1 MLKTNSDKILISG
14 ANGDIGKEIAKNLS
28 LKHRVITVSRKNC
41 DYCGDLSD
49 FEFVKSLSE
58 KTGFVDTIICCSG
71 GVLEND
77 NINNLSNLH
86 LDVIKNNLITAINLT
101 KVYMPLMK
109 SKNKGLFIYFSS
121 NLTNSINSCYENI
134 SYTISKIG
142 IEKLTEILCNNE
154 SKNGIRFNCLIPGF
168 VRTPKY
174 QKKMQNEKLLA
185 KIGKIGGY
193 STSENILD
201 VINFL
206 IKNETITGAKI
217 RIDGG
222 NQHL

>member
-1 MLKTNSDKILISG
+1 MLKTNLDKVLISG
-14 ANGDIGKEIAKNLS
+14 ANGDIGKEIAKSLS
-28 LKHRVITVSRKNC
+28 LKHNVITVSRKNC

-49 FEFVKSLSE
+49 FEFAKSLPE
-58 KTGFVDTIICCSG
+58 KTGFVESIICCSG
-71 GVLEND
+71 GVIEND

-86 LDVIKNNLITAINLT
+86 FDVIQNNLLTAINLT

-109 SKNKGLFIYFSS
+109 IKNKGLFVYFSS
-121 NLTNSINSCYENI
+121 NLTNSINSSYENI
-134 SYTISKIG
+134 SYTISKFG
-142 IEKLTEILCNNE
+142 IEKFTEILCNNE
-154 SKNGIRFNCLIPGF
+154 SKNGLRFNCLIPGF

-174 QKKMQNEKLLA
+174 QKNMQNKSLLS

-193 STSENILD
+193 STPENISN
-201 VINFL
+201 VIDFL
-206 IKNETITGAKI
+206 IRNENVTGAKI